1 MVAAFVDG
9 DTPRVAG
16 LCPRSIARNKY
27 IFKAQYGT
35 EDPAEPYALVAG
47 RIMVFPRE
55 LLAWYSNAPV
65 ELLREV
71 ENEGKCGH
79 CDDIL
84 FQALVS
90 NRTRRGPLVPA
101 MQGGIRDLPEPGS
114 LSLRPGWR
122 SKRDDCVGFLQQ
134 WFSSEHGAVSESENN
149 IKPFVNELRLK

>member
-1 MVAAFVDG
+1 MAAAFVDG
-9 DTPRVAG
+9 DTSRVAG
-16 LCPRSIARNKY
+16 LCPRGVARNKY
-27 IFKAQYGT
+27 IFKGQYGT
-35 EDPAEPYALVAG
+35 EDPAEAYALVAG

-55 LLAWYSNAPV
+55 LLAWYSNALP

-71 ENEGKCGH
+71 ESEGRCGH

-90 NRTRRGPLVPA
+90 NRTQRGPLVPA
-101 MQGGIRDLPEPGS
+101 MQGGIRELPEPGS

-134 WFSSEHGAVSESENN
+134 WFSSKQGVLESTNS
-149 IKPFVNELRLK
+149 IKPFVTELRLK